1 MLNLVVIH
9 VLKYP
14 GTGSATLS
22 NLCNPGRG
30 ASGIDRGLELI
41 HLYAKFSTFYMHITY
56 CTLLGRT
63 TKFSKILNLNLVGLG
78 ASQLQQHQQHMHAAQ
93 LLLQLTGTS
102 CAVLRPGRIKG
113 V

>member
-14 GTGSATLS
+14 GTSTGSATLS

-41 HLYAKFSTFYMHITY
+41 HLYAKFSTIYAHY
-56 CTLLGRT
+56 
-63 TKFSKILNLNLVGLG
+63 
-78 ASQLQQHQQHMHAAQ
+78 
-93 LLLQLTGTS
+93 
-102 CAVLRPGRIKG
+102 VLHLAR
-113 V
+113 